1 MRIIL
6 DTADVKAIRELYA
19 IYPVSGVT
27 TNPSILAK
35 EKKNPFEV
43 LKEIRAILGD
53 DDLHVETLGRDAE
66 TIVKEGERIVAELGA
81 NTFIKIP
88 VTEEGLKA
96 IRLLKEKGFKTT
108 ATAVFTLSQA
118 YLAAMNGASFVAPY
132 VNRIDNA
139 GGDGPG
145 VAIAIDQAFQASST
159 FDCHV
164 VAASFKNVKQV
175 ERLIEA
181 DAYSVTIPPEILK
194 AMCKHP
200 GTEEA
205 LLKFEKDFATLG
217 QKDMLG

>member
-35 EKKNPFEV
+35 EKRNPFEV
-43 LKEIRAILGD
+43 LKEIRSVIGD

-66 TIVKEGERIVAELGA
+66 TIVKEGERIVQELGD
-81 NTFIKIP
+81 NTYIKIP
-88 VTEEGLKA
+88 LTEEGLKA
-96 IRLLKEKGFKTT
+96 IRLLKEKGIKTT
-108 ATAVFTLSQA
+108 ATAVYTLSQA

-145 VAIAIDQAFQASST
+145 VAIAIDQAFSVSEYP
-159 FDCHV
+159 CHV

-181 DAYSVTIPPEILK
+181 DAYSVTIPPDILR

-200 GTEEA
+200 GTDEA
-205 LLKFEKDFATLG
+205 VLKFEKDFETLG